1 MGGSCCLPPE
11 GEGEGFAGAAV
22 LAAAVAQRLGW
33 GPDTFW
39 AATPADLRLALGVE
53 PVGEAADGAALGRL
67 METFP
72 DG

>member
-1 MGGSCCLPPE
+1 M
-11 GEGEGFAGAAV
+11 
-22 LAAAVAQRLGW
+22 AQRLGW